1 MAILLLKNPC
11 MDTTMT
17 LMCVLQLDVLIE
29 FCEKE
34 HFIVL
39 LLSISSNVNYMVER
53 YFTTLKGLT

>member
-1 MAILLLKNPC
+1 